1 MTSLVR
7 RIPLGPDDEDMRYGE
22 DNDYEKVSCFVN
34 WLELPG

>member
-22 DNDYEKVSCFVN
+22 DNDYGEGEPFR
-34 WLELPG
+34 

>member
-22 DNDYEKVSCFVN
+22 DNDYGEG
-34 WLELPG
+34 ELFR

>member
-22 DNDYEKVSCFVN
+22 DNDYVEG
-34 WLELPG
+34 ELFH